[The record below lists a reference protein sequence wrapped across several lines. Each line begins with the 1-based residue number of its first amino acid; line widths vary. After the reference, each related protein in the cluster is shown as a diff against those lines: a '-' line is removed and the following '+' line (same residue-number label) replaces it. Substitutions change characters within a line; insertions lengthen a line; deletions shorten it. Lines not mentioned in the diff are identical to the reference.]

1 MVVLGALEL
10 VSEEACF
17 IFRFLQEIFIEPW
30 STQLSIYLI
39 YSTALL
45 RAGSTYADKVF
56 YKQFALQFLPY
67 QSSLQTI
74 CFAILYLS
82 AETPH
87 EDDVLAQADLTLS
100 VKVCTL

>member
-1 MVVLGALEL
+1 MFYFQ
-10 VSEEACF
+10 VSTRN
-17 IFRFLQEIFIEPW
+17 IHRTLIY
-30 STQLSIYLI
+30 STINYLI